1 MCRMKTPSMPPNPVY
16 AQPPANPEPEPVLD
30 TEDKHTSNDTA
41 NVRARR
47 RGARSLRTDLG
58 IGADQ
63 PKNTGLGIPS

>member
-1 MCRMKTPSMPPNPVY
+1 MKTPSMPPNPVY
-16 AQPPANPEPEPVLD
+16 AQPQANPEPEPVLD
-30 TEDKHTSNDTA
+30 TEDKHTGNDNA

-47 RGARSLRTDLG
+47 RGARALRADLG